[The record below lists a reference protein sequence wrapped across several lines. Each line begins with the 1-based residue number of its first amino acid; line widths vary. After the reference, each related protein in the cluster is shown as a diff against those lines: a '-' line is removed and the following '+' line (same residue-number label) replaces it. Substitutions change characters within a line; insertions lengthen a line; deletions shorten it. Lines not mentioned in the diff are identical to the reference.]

1 MAQTDVTSPYFD
13 QDSLRST
20 NFFNGR
26 LLTGDD
32 LTREQQATQVRLGRL
47 GRAAGEGVAT
57 GFWASSPGGGNSAV
71 DPVVSVTAGLAI
83 NREGDALELLQDV
96 SVHLVRAAPGDS
108 GVTTT
113 PGIGFGDCAP
123 APSGT
128 FTTGEG
134 LYLLTVSPARG
145 TEGRAPMQTLG
156 NATIERCGARWN
168 VEGLQF
174 RIVDLEQGDIAGS
187 AKARNQVAYRC
198 FGSPDSAFLA
208 DPFGPPQ
215 SAGYGLVDELRAA
228 KQLAD
233 CEVPIAVVGW
243 SSTDGIRFVDNWS
256 VRRRLIAP
264 ATGPAF
270 LPLLDD
276 RRAAE
281 AEAMML
287 QFQEQLT
294 LVRDNSPAQTTA
306 ATSLFDYLPPIGML
320 PIANV
325 NGSTG
330 FDDRFFFGGLT
341 TRGPFTIEGA
351 RAAMLLRLAIGTPP
365 MALAEKKLI
374 WLYRVRENIQFG
386 AKKPGSPY
394 YLFASGQLPY
404 MGEPHYDVSHW
415 SGSNFPI

>member
-1 MAQTDVTSPYFD
+1 M
-13 QDSLRST
+13 R
-20 NFFNGR
+20 
-26 LLTGDD
+26 
-32 LTREQQATQVRLGRL
+32 
-47 GRAAGEGVAT
+47 
-57 GFWASSPGGGNSAV
+57 
-71 DPVVSVTAGLAI
+71 
-83 NREGDALELLQDV
+83 
-96 SVHLVRAAPGDS
+96 
-108 GVTTT
+108 
-113 PGIGFGDCAP
+113 IGFGDCAP

-134 LYLLTVSPARG
+134 LYLLTVSPAQG

-156 NATIERCGARWN
+156 NATIDRCGARWN

-198 FGSPDSAFLA
+198 FGNPDAAFLA
-208 DPFGPPQ
+208 DPFGPP
-215 SAGYGLVDELRAA
+215 STAGYGLIDELRVANR
-228 KQLAD
+228 LAD
-233 CEVPIAVVGW
+233 CEVPLAVVGW
-243 SSTDGIRFVDNWS
+243 SSTVGIRFVDNWS

-264 ATGPAF
+264 GIGSTLG
-270 LPLLDD
+270 PLLDD

-281 AEAMML
+281 AQAMIL
-287 QFQEQLT
+287 QFQDQLA
-294 LVRDNSPAQTTA
+294 LLRDNSPAQTTA
-306 ATSLFDYLPPIGML
+306 ATSIFDSLPAAGML

-330 FDDRFFFGGLT
+330 FDDRFFFAGLT

-351 RAAMLLRLAIGTPP
+351 RAAMLMQLALSTPP
-365 MALAEKKLI
+365 MLLSEKKLI
-374 WLYRVRENIQFG
+374 WIYRVRENIQFG
-386 AKKPGSPY
+386 ATKPGKPY